1 MGLLTVDQHKCKRDG
16 LCVSNCPLRLIEQ
29 KEPQAI
35 PRPTSEAE
43 GLCVECGHCVAVCPH
58 GALSHRS
65 IPVEKC
71 LQYNN
76 DWRLSPEHVEHF
88 LRARRSIRSYSDQK
102 VDCQVIEKLIDIARY
117 APSGHNFQPVKWHVI
132 YDSTAVKSMAEIV
145 IDWCRYLIKKQSP
158 FAEVMHMARVVAA
171 WDSGREIICQGA
183 PHVIV
188 AYGHEKDGTAD
199 TSCTI
204 ALTFLELAT
213 PSFGLGACW
222 AGFFSLAANVWPP
235 MKAALALPEDHI
247 AYGAMMIGHPK
258 VKYYRMPLR
267 KEPTITWR

>member
-1 MGLLTVDQHKCKRDG
+1 MSLLTVDQDKCIRDG
-16 LCVSNCPLRLIEQ
+16 LCVSICPLGLIEQ
-29 KEPQAI
+29 KGPKVA
-35 PRPTSEAE
+35 PAPKNEAE
-43 GLCVECGHCVAVCPH
+43 GFCVECGHCVAVCPK

-71 LQYNN
+71 LPY
-76 DWRLSPEHVEHF
+76 DYDLRLFPEHVEHF
-88 LRARRSIRSYSDQK
+88 LRARRSIRSYTDQK
-102 VDCQVIEKLIDIARY
+102 VDRPVIEKLIDIARY
-117 APSGHNFQPVKWHVI
+117 APSGHNFQPVNWHVI
-132 YDSTAVKSMAEIV
+132 YEPATVKSMAAIV

-158 FAEVMHMARVVAA
+158 FAEAMHMARVVAA
-171 WDSGREIICQGA
+171 WDSGKEIICQGA

-188 AYGHEKDGTAD
+188 AYGHEKDGTAA

-213 PSFGLGACW
+213 AAFGLGACW

-235 MKAALALPEDHI
+235 MKEALNLPEKNI

-267 KEPTITWR
+267 KDPTITWG